1 MKKFKLC
8 SLLVALIF
16 SGMTSFS
23 EEIKLTEGKETKL
36 TITENNY
43 SSLRLTNSVASLSY
57 FSVKTISGIFSQIT
71 VDGYGYSLEIGDP
84 KLPVLKKV
92 IEVPIGS
99 HFEIKIIKENYLE
112 YDLSDFGI
120 NNKIIPAQ
128 PSVSK
133 STDNPE
139 DLEFIIN
146 QSTYQTND
154 YIGSDLVTV
163 NYLGKMR
170 GVSIARLE
178 ISPFRYN
185 PVLNKIKV
193 CYELEVEINFIGGD
207 LNKTIQLKKDL
218 FSPYF
223 EGVYNLFANYKE
235 EITDELIMDEPVTFI
250 IVSDPMFQAALQ
262 PYIEWKTKK
271 GFYVIEA
278 YTDDPAVGTTT
289 TSIKSY
295 LQDLY
300 NNPPA
305 GYNSQSFVLLV
316 GDVAQIPAFNGTAGG
331 HITDLYYCEYTG
343 DIYPE
348 CYYGRFSANNLTELQ
363 PQIDKTLEYEQYLMP
378 DPSFLDEVVMVA
390 GADATYGQLHGN
402 GQINYGT
409 SYYF

>member
-146 QSTYQTND
+146 QST
-154 YIGSDLVTV
+154 
-163 NYLGKMR
+163 
-170 GVSIARLE
+170 
-178 ISPFRYN
+178 
-185 PVLNKIKV
+185 
-193 CYELEVEINFIGGD
+193 
-207 LNKTIQLKKDL
+207 
-218 FSPYF
+218 
-223 EGVYNLFANYKE
+223 
-235 EITDELIMDEPVTFI
+235 
-250 IVSDPMFQAALQ
+250 
-262 PYIEWKTKK
+262 
-271 GFYVIEA
+271 
-278 YTDDPAVGTTT
+278 
-289 TSIKSY
+289 
-295 LQDLY
+295 
-300 NNPPA
+300 
-305 GYNSQSFVLLV
+305 
-316 GDVAQIPAFNGTAGG
+316 
-331 HITDLYYCEYTG
+331 
-343 DIYPE
+343 
-348 CYYGRFSANNLTELQ
+348 
-363 PQIDKTLEYEQYLMP
+363 
-378 DPSFLDEVVMVA
+378 
-390 GADATYGQLHGN
+390 
-402 GQINYGT
+402 
-409 SYYF
+409 